1 MSNDPN
7 TYGRHG
13 MRETT
18 PRLGSSMKRYAL
30 IIAPATTVANYLP
43 SNYVV
48 KAELQPEQLVGIDD
62 ERFGTLLTTRTV
74 TVIEGRD
81 NAGWTLDAYVL
92 PRLSSG
98 LYAGREIDLSH
109 DVMKVIPDAS

>member
-1 MSNDPN
+1 
-7 TYGRHG
+7 
-13 MRETT
+13 
-18 PRLGSSMKRYAL
+18 MKRYAL
-30 IIAPATTVANYLP
+30 IIAPADTVDNYLP
-43 SNYVV
+43 NNYHVIG
-48 KAELQPEQLVGIDD
+48 ELQPEQLIGIDD

-74 TVIEGRD
+74 TVIQGED

-109 DVMKVIPDAS
+109 PIMKRVPA